1 IMLQLWSSE
10 DLFIKYD
17 HDKNIFQQ
25 GLLYNITELNKDHLY
40 LHLDGFNQNDLS
52 SIEHFILYLNH
63 GHIFWELENLNELS
77 PLMLSSCVM
86 LYIDEQIWTWKDL
99 ILSNFSNQLNNYD
112 INQELQ
118 EILIEYISKIESYD
132 IKDK

>member
-1 IMLQLWSSE
+1 YLTENHSKILIVGKSQYGKSLLIKTFVKSKSFINSKQIYHHIMLQLWSSE

-17 HDKNIFQQ
+17 YDKNIFQQ

-63 GHIFWELENLNELS
+63 GHIFWK
-77 PLMLSSCVM
+77 V
-86 LYIDEQIWTWKDL
+86 
-99 ILSNFSNQLNNYD
+99 
-112 INQELQ
+112 
-118 EILIEYISKIESYD
+118 
-132 IKDK
+132 